1 MSIALITHA
10 ACELHDMGRGHPEC
24 AERLRAIEQ
33 QLKASG
39 VDKLVT
45 RYEAPTVT
53 REQLLR
59 VHTEDYVQS
68 VFDASPQR
76 GYRYFDDDTVL
87 NPHTLPA
94 ALHAAGALVLAVDL
108 VMQNQVNSAFC
119 SVRPPGHHATRSRG
133 TGFCFFNNVAVG
145 VAHAMQM
152 YGLERVAIADFD
164 VHHGNGTEDIF
175 QHDERV
181 LLCSTFQHPFYPY
194 CGADTRSTHVVNVPL
209 PAMSNGAAMREAVNH
224 YWLPA
229 MQAFK
234 PQLIFCSAGFDAHA
248 DDDMSRLL
256 WQDEDY
262 AWVTTAI
269 KTVAT
274 EFCNGRVIST
284 LEGGYDL
291 PSLGRSVVAHI
302 RRLGE
307 L

>member
-1 MSIALITHA
+1 
-10 ACELHDMGRGHPEC
+10 MGRGHPEC
-24 AERLRAIEQ
+24 ADRLRAIER
-33 QLKASG
+33 QLHAAG
-39 VDKLVT
+39 TDKLIT
-45 RYEAPTVT
+45 RYAAPPVT

-59 VHTEDYVQS
+59 VHSAEYVQS
-68 VFDASPQR
+68 VFDASPQQ
-76 GYRYFDDDTVL
+76 GYQPLDDDTVM

-108 VMQNQVNSAFC
+108 VMQNKMNSAFC

-152 YGLERVAIADFD
+152 YGLDRVAIADFD

-194 CGADTRSTHVVNVPL
+194 CGADTRSAHIVNVPL
-209 PAMSNGAAMREAVNH
+209 PAMSNGAVMREAVKR
-224 YWLPA
+224 YWIPA
-229 MQAFK
+229 LQSFK

-262 AWVTTAI
+262 AWVTSAI

-302 RRLGE
+302 KALQG
-307 L
+307 

>member
-68 VFDASPQR
+68 VFDASPQQ

-194 CGADTRSTHVVNVPL
+194 CGADTQSTHVVNVPL
-209 PAMSNGAAMREAVNH
+209 
-224 YWLPA
+224 
-229 MQAFK
+229 
-234 PQLIFCSAGFDAHA
+234 
-248 DDDMSRLL
+248 
-256 WQDEDY
+256 
-262 AWVTTAI
+262 
-269 KTVAT
+269 
-274 EFCNGRVIST
+274 
-284 LEGGYDL
+284 
-291 PSLGRSVVAHI
+291 
-302 RRLGE
+302 
-307 L
+307 